1 MAKSVLLTSRAVLA
15 CVLVLIL
22 YAGHYCC
29 TSESGYCEADGNCP
43 LQNVDN
49 GDVQAVPD
57 SQQYSVISYI
67 SGAVGSLLRP
77 LKNVI
82 TKTIDEATKIAY
94 KVWIV
99 AIEELHKATK
109 DYIPAGEICTEA
121 PAH

>member
-1 MAKSVLLTSRAVLA
+1 MAKSVLLPSRAVLA
-15 CVLVLIL
+15 CVLVLLL

-29 TSESGYCEADGNCP
+29 TSESGYCEVDGNCP

-109 DYIPAGEICTEA
+109 DYIPAGEISYMY
-121 PAH
+121 